1 MNKRRKFTP
10 EFKSQVVLQLLSGER
25 NMAGMCREHQL
36 TAQMV
41 GNWKQQFLAGAPQV
55 FQKGETDSTEQARIA
70 ELERMVGKLTMELEI
85 AKKASSLLAEV
96 AAQNSVE
103 WQKES
108 SLVRLLSRQ
117 QQSKKANEPRAA
129 ILSQSRLSG

>member
-10 EFKSQVVLQLLSGER
+10 EFKSQIVLQLLSGEKS
-25 NMAGMCREHQL
+25 MAELCREHQL

-55 FQKGETDSTEQARIA
+55 FQKGETDSAEQARIA

-85 AKKASSLLAEV
+85 AKKAS
-96 AAQNSVE
+96 
-103 WQKES
+103 
-108 SLVRLLSRQ
+108 RLLDGMRGRNGWQ
-117 QQSKKANEPRAA
+117 R
-129 ILSQSRLSG
+129 